1 MITMHPGEYISE
13 MFMSSNEI
21 TTTELAEKLQVSVA
35 SVSRILNG
43 KSDVSPKM
51 ALKLQ
56 RVLGRSAESWL
67 VMQAE
72 YSLAKE
78 RALEEKLQSA

>member
-1 MITMHPGEYISE
+1 
-13 MFMSSNEI
+13 MSSNEI

>member
-1 MITMHPGEYISE
+1 MASDEL
-13 MFMSSNEI
+13 

-43 KSDVSPKM
+43 KSDVTPRM

-67 VMQAE
+67 AMQAE

-78 RALEEKLQSA
+78 RALYEHLEPA